1 VPRGP
6 SVEALD
12 HGEHTLLIVRNG
24 EDPAA
29 ARPDAARP
37 RAAGEL
43 PADVA
48 EPIVVIADAADAHVA
63 PELANRWQRPVFAA
77 APDALHADG
86 TLRADA

>member
-1 VPRGP
+1 EPASRPATRDPAGVSVPRGP

-63 PELANRWQRPVFAA
+63 
-77 APDALHADG
+77 
-86 TLRADA
+86 